1 MSALPQGLAEFI
13 AHAGWV
19 GAAIDPLPGDASF
32 RRYFRLS
39 RASGESAMLMHAPPP
54 HEDPAP
60 FLHVAHWLNAHGM
73 RGPAI
78 LAALGHAGEVPSPTF
93 TIIETYDSPPLRLP
107 VVHADFYRL
116 DDPAE
121 LAEIGLDD
129 YRDGAV
135 LLAEWPDHAGGF
147 DHEPGCLAITLEPQ
161 GKNGEGGRIAI
172 ARGGADWVGR
182 MP

>member
-1 MSALPQGLAEFI
+1 MSEAREALPDLAAMATYGARIAARLRAGDVVALEGGLG
-13 AHAGWV
+13 AGKTTL
-19 GAAIDPLPGDASF
+19 A
-32 RRYFRLS
+32 R
-39 RASGESAMLMHAPPP
+39 
-54 HEDPAP
+54 
-60 FLHVAHWLNAHGM
+60 
-73 RGPAI
+73 AI

-93 TIIETYDSPPLRLP
+93 TIIETYAAPPLRLA

-116 DDPAE
+116 DDPSE

-129 YRDGAV
+129 YREGAV

-147 DHEPGCLAITLEPQ
+147 AREPGCLAITLYPQ
-161 GKNGEGGRIAI
+161 GESGEGGRIAI

>member
-1 MSALPQGLAEFI
+1 MTESRASLPDVGSMA
-13 AHAGWV
+13 AY
-19 GAAIDPLPGDASF
+19 GAAIAARLRAGDV
-32 RRYFRLS
+32 
-39 RASGESAMLMHAPPP
+39 
-54 HEDPAP
+54 
-60 FLHVAHWLNAHGM
+60 VALTGGLGAGKTTLA
-73 RGPAI
+73 RAI
-78 LAALGHAGEVPSPTF
+78 LAALGHEGEVPSPTF
-93 TIIETYDSPPLRLP
+93 TIIETYDSPALRLP

-129 YRDGAV
+129 YREGAV

-147 DHEPGCLAITLEPQ
+147 GHEAGCLSITLEPV
-161 GKNGEGGRIAI
+161 GESGDGGRIAI